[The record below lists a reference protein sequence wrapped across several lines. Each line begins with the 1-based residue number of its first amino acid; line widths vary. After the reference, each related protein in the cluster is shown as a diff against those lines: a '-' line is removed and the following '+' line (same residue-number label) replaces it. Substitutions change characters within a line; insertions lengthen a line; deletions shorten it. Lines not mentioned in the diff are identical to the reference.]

1 MEYVYSAIQII
12 CAHLIIYELGQLS
25 TRRAGL
31 ATEDRVIASP
41 KGFNI
46 FQWGRIEFFS
56 LCVLVKKPLQW
67 ELICPNI
74 CREVIEN

>member
-46 FQWGRIEFFS
+46 FQWGRIESFS
-56 LCVLVKKPLQW
+56 LL
-67 ELICPNI
+67 CPGKEAITVGINMS
-74 CREVIEN
+74 